1 MARATLM
8 EGTVAVATGL
18 GLIARESLPE
28 KVVCDSGNM
37 VAGVS

>member
-1 MARATLM
+1 M